1 MRRSNRVYWID
12 HAHWGCGRHLPAG
25 VLPATIERCWLCPNK
40 RPPMSCRP
48 EPPKDGSS
56 ISKVKT
62 EKTKA
67 RRPARPKMIVAR
79 KAADLTA
86 HEPPAT
92 QAKTPSKPAASSRKN
107 VAKSNTRT
115 AAPKK
120 ASARKAAP
128 PAAGSGGICAWH
140 ECCKPARPRSKY
152 CSRNCSN
159 KNARARHK
167 ARK

>member
-25 VLPATIERCWLCPNK
+25 VLPASIERCWLCPNK
-40 RPPMSCRP
+40 RPPMADQP
-48 EPPKDGSS
+48 EPSKDGSN
-56 ISKVKT
+56 ISQVKT

-86 HEPPAT
+86 TET
-92 QAKTPSKPAASSRKN
+92 QSAPTKTPSKPALSSRKS

-115 AAPKK
+115 SAPKK
-120 ASARKAAP
+120 SVTRKTAP
-128 PAAGSGGICAWH
+128 PADGSGGMCAWH
-140 ECCKPARPRSKY
+140 ECSKTARPRSKY